1 MQLEITNSAFQDY
14 PIEFKKINPEDF
26 QYIFNP
32 DGTREERN
40 CFEIE
45 NNGEKIIISPN
56 EDGYI
61 NEELQSHIEL
71 EHKNTVVINAAVGQ
85 GKSYSII
92 QIIKRYYDAMQN
104 GGQQY
109 LIFVASPFVSLV
121 KQYYDDIVKA
131 GIPESQIYNYDNLGR
146 DTETNYLDRAIQVIT
161 VNTLLGNPGE
171 DGFKNSD
178 IKREYLNH
186 LTTYCEENNIKAV
199 FIYDELHDSFQ
210 NFKQKYIFNLWK
222 WRNVIHKNFV
232 LSATYNEASKVVIE
246 YLAELTD
253 FKIQIIESERVR
265 FPQKQ
270 SSLYLHYSP
279 DHIFTSS
286 TLEIKELITKL
297 ITRGKK
303 IDILCYSK
311 TLAKS
316 LLNSRDKIGKLLVE
330 TYGEIKDCTSELIT
344 NQRPEN
350 EEPKNQFDNTK
361 CNVGTNFKT
370 GVSIRKANH
379 AFIIILPPRSTR
391 MWFRNKYGIFSGGIN
406 SVIQALARQRN
417 KGEIHIIL
425 PRPDKFDFSTL
436 KHTEMNS
443 LQKEEFENYYNLI
456 TYHKDPKKLVKYIK
470 LNRQNFF
477 LREFYENKLR
487 GNVKNEIEAIENN
500 LSRFN
505 LAKLSYPTYD
515 EFKLEN
521 GEEFL
526 ANEYPIFGE
535 DISAYLTFAALTN
548 QFINCK
554 LVGINYK
561 RTLSFKEGEL
571 QENLTQ
577 CFNRYFGEDYYISRT
592 TICNFNRFYTDFR
605 NSLFR
610 LFEMKY
616 QKGTQS
622 AQWSKITPYNNKI
635 FENQL
640 LRFCAIQYFQNNYY
654 YPDDIEN
661 KNHDIEY
668 TRSNYFLDCIAVAR
682 TINLEQID
690 YSDEYKN
697 KIKAYQNLD
706 YFRTKVINYIGT
718 TTRGRRFSYLPIKPL
733 SGFLNTDETSKALE
747 TIDLLIENDDFI
759 GNNIFN
765 FKRNFEDKTT
775 EQKIESF
782 YSILVED
789 FVNKITF
796 ERYKKVGNRRV
807 HYINSIKLLPF
818 NPNKIIDV
826 VTPADFDKN
835 YMEYIKEYECK
846 VFASEIAKFSSYEEF
861 KKHEN
866 EKITQLLSS
875 IDEI

>member
-14 PIEFKKINPEDF
+14 PIEFKEINPEDF

-45 NNGEKIIISPN
+45 NNGEKIIVSPN

-121 KQYYDDIVKA
+121 KQYYDDIVEA
-131 GIPESQIYNYDNLGR
+131 GIPESQIYNYNNLGR
-146 DTETNYLDRAIQVIT
+146 YTETNYLDRAIQVIT

-279 DHIFTSS
+279 DNNFTSS

-297 ITRGKK
+297 ISRGKK

-370 GVSIRKANH
+370 GVSIRKENH

-425 PRPDKFDFSTL
+425 SRPDKFDFSTL
-436 KHTEMNS
+436 KHTEMNP

-487 GNVKNEIEAIENN
+487 GNIKNEIEAIENN

-561 RTLSFKEGEL
+561 RTLFFKEGEL

-577 CFNRYFGEDYYISRT
+577 YFNIYFGEDYYNSIT
-592 TICNFNRFYTDFR
+592 TYSNFNMFYTEIR
-605 NSLFR
+605 NKLFNSFTFKFKKDANR
-610 LFEMKY
+610 RWEIISSY
-616 QKGTQS
+616 S
-622 AQWSKITPYNNKI
+622 NKL

-654 YPDDIEN
+654 YPDEIKN

-718 TTRGRRFSYLPIKPL
+718 TTRGRRFNYLPIKPL

-782 YSILVED
+782 YRILLED
-789 FVNKITF
+789 FFMSLET
-796 ERYKKVGNRRV
+796 YKKVTINGDRLLVKPITAYIPLPNPSRV
-807 HYINSIKLLPF
+807 INL
-818 NPNKIIDV
+818 V
-826 VTPADFDKN
+826 QPADYEPNYLEQYSRCISELYGSEETYQNIINEALKN
-835 YMEYIKEYECK
+835 LNQ
-846 VFASEIAKFSSYEEF
+846 
-861 KKHEN
+861 EN
-866 EKITQLLSS
+866 
-875 IDEI
+875 